1 MWSRHF
7 LVYGLL
13 SSVAVAVLALAS
25 IWVAILA
32 LPDSFKALLLGVIY
46 GVPGM
51 IIYPT
56 CWYRVI
62 FRSRTYSLR
71 RTWYLIGIT
80 YAVCCLTVIIFALLF
95 VFVAGSFYAA
105 PHDHIAP
112 AQSPQLPW
120 YVGLLWLVAV
130 ITEYVLTLGA
140 ALAIP
145 FVMLAGTLAFLH
157 RALLLAWNRAAAG
170 QAVDAP
176 QPT

>member
-25 IWVAILA
+25 MWVAILA
-32 LPDSFKALLLGVIY
+32 LPDSFKGLLLGVIY
-46 GVPGM
+46 GVPGV

-56 CWYRVI
+56 CWYCVI
-62 FRSRTYSLR
+62 FRSRTYLLR
-71 RTWYLIGIT
+71 RTWYLISIT
-80 YAVCCLTVIIFALLF
+80 YAVCCLTV
-95 VFVAGSFYAA
+95 YAA
-105 PHDHIAP
+105 PHEHIAP
-112 AQSPQLPW
+112 AQSSQLPW
-120 YVGLLWLVAV
+120 YVGLLWLAAV
-130 ITEYVLTLGA
+130 ITEYVLTVGA

-157 RALLLAWNRAAAG
+157 RALLLAWNRAAPG